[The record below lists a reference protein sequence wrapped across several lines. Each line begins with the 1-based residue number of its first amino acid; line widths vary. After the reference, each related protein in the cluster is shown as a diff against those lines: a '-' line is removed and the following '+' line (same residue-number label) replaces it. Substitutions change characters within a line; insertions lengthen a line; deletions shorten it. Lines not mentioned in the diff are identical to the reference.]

1 MTAAKI
7 GTDCAAAKEQAQDQL
22 NTLLD
27 QLLPCCAIYDDG
39 YESSDDEAQD
49 ATASHLSYVGQ
60 AAYEVLRKKHP
71 HQHHQSW
78 NVTTGKV
85 IGELDYTPKHAW
97 RTTCDLPD
105 GHDDW
110 FPEKLANIIKRTETW
125 CDIMSL
131 GPPDGIFMTHF
142 QDALLC
148 LAERSQQLK
157 SRIVVRM
164 MFGNIVGMPVNCTV
178 VIRELTKHLP
188 TNHQLQLW
196 VGAWRK
202 GTSWNHAKIIAVDG
216 KYLHT
221 GGHNLWDYHVCI
233 LYGVCC
239 CAVLCCCGCSGSLET
254 DSDSLFISPPTHHPT
269 RQNTLVS

>member
-1 MTAAKI
+1 MTGVKI
-7 GTDCAAAKEQAQDQL
+7 DALITSADNAKEEVEIKL
-22 NTLLD
+22 NSFLD
-27 QLLPCCAIYDDG
+27 QLLPCCAVYDDG
-39 YESSDDEAQD
+39 YESSDDEAED
-49 ATASHLSYVGQ
+49 ATASHLSYVGL

-71 HQHHQSW
+71 RQHHQSW

-85 IGELDYTPKHAW
+85 VGELDYTPKNAW
-97 RTTCDLPD
+97 QTTNDLEE

-110 FPEKLANIIKRTETW
+110 FPAKLAEIVKRTEVW

-131 GPPDGIFMTHF
+131 GPPDGIFMTQF

-148 LAERSQQLK
+148 LAKRTQQLGTK
-157 SRIVVRM
+157 IVVRM

-188 TNHQLQLW
+188 PASQHQLQLW

-221 GGHNLWDYHVCI
+221 GGHNLWEYHVRNTCLGI
-233 LYGVCC
+233 CSVWLYFFLMV
-239 CAVLCCCGCSGSLET
+239 
-254 DSDSLFISPPTHHPT
+254 P
-269 RQNTLVS
+269 